1 MVTNYQLSGHQIK
14 KIRKILMMVLII
26 SLLVLLFSSGCQRP
40 QAEREDFGPKIPGAI
55 PSLCES
61 YADYFPI
68 GTAVNAT
75 ILYTHKALLDKHFNS
90 ITAENEM
97 KYSSLQPSEG
107 AFNWTTADKMVEY
120 AYTNGKKIR
129 GHTLVWHNQT
139 PAWVFKDPYDSNK
152 IASRE
157 LLLER
162 METHIKTVVG
172 RYKGKIYAWDVVNEA
187 IPDGGG
193 DLRDDSPWYEIIGPD
208 YIEYAFRFAHEA
220 DPDALLFYNDYNAYQ
235 PTKRDKIYKLAKG
248 LIDKGVPIHGVGMQG
263 HWDFSG
269 PDIRDI
275 EEAIKIYSS
284 LGLKVEITELDLSLY
299 RWNENDKEFTSLPS
313 DRLYQQAVQC
323 KKIFELFRKYK
334 DVISNVTFW
343 GIADDMTWKDNFPVS
358 NRKDWP
364 LLFNTKHDPK
374 QAFWAVVNF

>member
-1 MVTNYQLSGHQIK
+1 MRTQSYLFENWLHKKRKNVSLLLLAGLFALFLLSGCH
-14 KIRKILMMVLII
+14 R
-26 SLLVLLFSSGCQRP
+26 SSVEQ
-40 QAEREDFGPKIPGAI
+40 EYFGPETPGLVS
-55 PSLCES
+55 SLGDT
-61 YADYFPI
+61 YKDYFPI
-68 GTAVNAT
+68 GAAVNPT
-75 ILYTHKALLDKHFNS
+75 TLNTHKALLNKHFNS

-107 AFNWTTADKMVEY
+107 VFNWTAADKMVEY
-120 AYTNGKKIR
+120 AYTNGKKVR

-139 PAWVFKDPYDSNK
+139 PDWVFKDPYDSNK
-152 IASRE
+152 TASRE

-162 METHIKTVVG
+162 METHIKAVVG
-172 RYKGKIYAWDVVNEA
+172 RYKGKVYAWDVVNEA

-193 DLRDDSPWYEIIGPD
+193 DLREDSPWYEIIGPD
-208 YIEYAFRFAHEA
+208 YIEYAFCYAQEA

-248 LIDKGVPIHGVGMQG
+248 LIDKGIPIHGVGMQG

-275 EEAIKIYSS
+275 EAAIKLYSS
-284 LGLKVEITELDLSLY
+284 LELKVEITELDLSLY
-299 RWNENDKEFTSLPS
+299 RWNENDKKFASPPS

-334 DVISNVTFW
+334 GVITNVTFW
-343 GIADDMTWKDNFPVS
+343 GIADDVTWKDNFPVRD
-358 NRKDWP
+358 RKDWP
-364 LLFNTKHDPK
+364 LLFDTKHDPK
-374 QAFWAVVNF
+374 QAFWSVVNF